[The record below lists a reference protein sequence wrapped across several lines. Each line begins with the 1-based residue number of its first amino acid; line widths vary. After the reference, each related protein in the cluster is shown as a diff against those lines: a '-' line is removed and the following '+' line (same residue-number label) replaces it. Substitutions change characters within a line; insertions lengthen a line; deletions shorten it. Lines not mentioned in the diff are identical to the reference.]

1 MCLNYSFSGKNSPA
15 DHLPVV
21 LTDPSCPRDASLMV
35 VPLTCRVA
43 AHEAN
48 HPYGPLR
55 MGRGD
60 HQGLLVLASVAAVLL
75 AFVGRESV
83 AGIDVNY
90 ELVRQLKTQ
99 TDKHANTL
107 DKVNHTENYFKSA
120 GDYKWDPRIEI
131 SDDGKNETMTN
142 PDDY

>member
-1 MCLNYSFSGKNSPA
+1 
-15 DHLPVV
+15 
-21 LTDPSCPRDASLMV
+21 
-35 VPLTCRVA
+35 
-43 AHEAN
+43 
-48 HPYGPLR
+48 

-107 DKVNHTENYFKSA
+107 DKVNHTGTILKVRA
-120 GDYKWDPRIEI
+120 I
-131 SDDGKNETMTN
+131 TN
-142 PDDY
+142 GILVLKLAMMEKMKQ

>member
-1 MCLNYSFSGKNSPA
+1 
-15 DHLPVV
+15 
-21 LTDPSCPRDASLMV
+21 
-35 VPLTCRVA
+35 
-43 AHEAN
+43 
-48 HPYGPLR
+48 